1 MRLLGSREFE
11 KMPHLQVK
19 WVRGRDNL
27 TFNHPKCSLTM
38 GKRGS
43 GKSNLLEV
51 IGCGYH
57 PKIIDLMGSR
67 DNENLVWCR
76 PMSPVDDI
84 LLITGPNVDLVGS
97 SWDVKRV
104 DQLTL
109 DDILSH
115 EVTATADSFY
125 SSQVSR
131 FDGINRITELF
142 WERLAWSQPVDVVI
156 REASNY
162 IYSRIVNQKLNIKEA
177 KADFMVFQ
185 REMRHFGFS
194 LDVDTVRWTS
204 IDKEMR
210 DLADLLFIK
219 KVGAQGLPDDL
230 KFMYKLFN
238 PLSVARMSAERFIV
252 LTDNASIGVGRSD
265 LAPFHKPEGLDIM
278 AEVGLRTAVG
288 DEPVILP
295 ANQVQPAQ
303 HSQMVELVDKGE
315 TFRETAKRA
324 GVSSTDT
331 VGRHLREHNED
342 IQTQGVC
349 PRCQTVNSPLMAT
362 VVRPKVRPGPGGKA
376 EARAKAQAMD
386 AVAYGIQS
394 EEDLRALGRGAVAVE
409 TAKALGLAMDD
420 LLKATGG

>member
-1 MRLLGSREFE
+1 MTLLGSRVADE
-11 KMPHLQVK
+11 MPRLRVK
-19 WVRGRDNL
+19 WLRGRDNL
-27 TFNHPKCSLTM
+27 TFHRPKCSLTM

-51 IGCGYH
+51 IGVGYH

-84 LLITGPNVDLVGS
+84 LLITGPNVDLKGS

-109 DDILSH
+109 ADIESH
-115 EVTATADSFY
+115 EVTTTADSFF
-125 SSQVSR
+125 SSQISR
-131 FDGINRITELF
+131 FAGIDTITELF
-142 WERLAWSQPVDVVI
+142 WERLEWTKPIDVVI

-177 KADFMVFQ
+177 KADFLVFQ

-230 KFMYKLFN
+230 KFMYKIFN
-238 PLSVARMSAERFIV
+238 PLSVARMHPRNFIV
-252 LTDNASIGVGRSD
+252 LTDNASIGLGESD
-265 LAPFHKPEGLDIM
+265 LAPFHKPEGLNIM
-278 AEVGLRTAVG
+278 REVGLELEVG
-288 DEPVILP
+288 DEPVYKP
-295 ANQVQPAQ
+295 PTAVQPNQ
-303 HSQMVELVDKGE
+303 HSQMVELIDKGE
-315 TFRETAKRA
+315 TFREVTKRS

-331 VGRHLREHNED
+331 VGRHLREHNQA
-342 IQTQGVC
+342 IQEKGVC
-349 PRCQTVNSPLMAT
+349 PMCQTVNSPLMAVIVKPKT
-362 VVRPKVRPGPGGKA
+362 KPGHRPERD
-376 EARAKAQAMD
+376 RQLD
-386 AVAYGIQS
+386 SLAYGVQ
-394 EEDLRALGRGAVAVE
+394 E
-409 TAKALGLAMDD
+409 
-420 LLKATGG
+420 ATEAPGEP